1 MAFTR
6 LAIDGNG
13 QIELNNVAFRRDG
26 RIEAQCKLSVAAEN
40 GMILAVDTAKR
51 EVRLPKADGEDCPLA
66 VVYTSE
72 HLYSDREDGLK
83 NFINKEGSY
92 PRMGYPA
99 IHDIWTTNTIGYD
112 SSEFASNDAVVAAIK
127 NAGKTA
133 LYGKV
138 GAEGVVTL
146 TATKPTSGL
155 CFKVATGMGAGS
167 MPNGQV
173 GVKLEVIGL

>member
-6 LAIDGNG
+6 LAINDNG

-51 EVRLPKADGEDCPLA
+51 EVRLPKAEGEDCPLA

-112 SSEFASNDAVVAAIK
+112 SSEFNSNDEVVEAIK
-127 NAGKTA
+127 NAGKKA

-167 MPNGQV
+167 MPDGQV

>member
-40 GMILAVDTAKR
+40 GMILAVDAAKR

-66 VVYTSE
+66 VVYISE
-72 HLYSDREDGLK
+72 HLYSDREAGLK

-112 SSEFASNDAVVAAIK
+112 SSEFTSNDKVVEAIK
-127 NAGKTA
+127 NAGKKA

-167 MPNGQV
+167 MPDGQFAI
-173 GVKLEVIGL
+173 KFQVIDC

>member
-1 MAFTR
+1 MTFTR
-6 LAIDGNG
+6 LAINGNG

-26 RIEAQCKLSVAAEN
+26 RIEAQCKLNVAAEN
-40 GMILAVDTAKR
+40 GMILAVDTVKR
-51 EVRLPKADGEDCPLA
+51 EVRLPKAAGEDCPLA

-112 SSEFASNDAVVAAIK
+112 SSEFTSDDKVVEAIK
-127 NAGKTA
+127 NVGKKA

-155 CFKVATGMGAGS
+155 CFKVVTGMGAGS
-167 MPNGQV
+167 MPDGQV

>member
-51 EVRLPKADGEDCPLA
+51 EVRLPKAEGEDCPLA

-72 HLYSDREDGLK
+72 HIYSNREVGLK
-83 NFINKEGSY
+83 NFINKKDSY

-167 MPNGQV
+167 MPDGQV

>member
-6 LAIDGNG
+6 LAINGNG

-26 RIEAQCKLSVAAEN
+26 RIEAQCKLNVAAEN

-72 HLYSDREDGLK
+72 HIYSDREVGLK

-112 SSEFASNDAVVAAIK
+112 LEEFASNDKVVEAIK

-167 MPNGQV
+167 MPDGQV

>member
-6 LAIDGNG
+6 LAINGNG

-40 GMILAVDTAKR
+40 GMILAVDTSKR
-51 EVRLPKADGEDCPLA
+51 EVRLPKAEGEDCPLA

-99 IHDIWTTNTIGYD
+99 THDIWTTNTIGYD
-112 SSEFASNDAVVAAIK
+112 SSEFNSNDAVVAAIK
-127 NAGKTA
+127 NADKKA

-138 GAEGVVTL
+138 GAEGIVTL

-167 MPNGQV
+167 MPDGQV

>member
-51 EVRLPKADGEDCPLA
+51 EVRLPKAEGEDCPLA

-72 HLYSDREDGLK
+72 HIYSNREVGLK

-112 SSEFASNDAVVAAIK
+112 SSEFTSNGAIVEAIK

>member
-51 EVRLPKADGEDCPLA
+51 EVRLPKAEGEDCPLA

-72 HLYSDREDGLK
+72 HIYSNREVGLK
-83 NFINKEGSY
+83 NFINKKDSY

-112 SSEFASNDAVVAAIK
+112 SSEFTSNDAVVAAIK

-167 MPNGQV
+167 MPDGQV

>member
-6 LAIDGNG
+6 LAINGNG

-51 EVRLPKADGEDCPLA
+51 AVRLPKAVGEDCPLA

-112 SSEFASNDAVVAAIK
+112 SSEFNSNEKVVEAIK
-127 NAGKTA
+127 NAGKKA

-167 MPNGQV
+167 MPDGQV

>member
-26 RIEAQCKLSVAAEN
+26 RIEAQCKLGVEAEN

-51 EVRLPKADGEDCPLA
+51 EVRLPKAADEDCPLA

-72 HLYSDREDGLK
+72 HIYSDIEVGLK
-83 NFINKEGSY
+83 NFVNKKGTY
-92 PRMGYPA
+92 PLMGYPA
-99 IHDIWTTNTIGYD
+99 IHDIWTTNCIGYD
-112 SSEFASNDAVVAAIK
+112 SEEFASNEAVVAAIK
-127 NAGKTA
+127 AAAETP
-133 LYGKV
+133 LYGAV

-146 TATKPTSGL
+146 TKTKPASGL

-167 MPNGQV
+167 MPDGQV

>member
-6 LAIDGNG
+6 LAINGNG

-51 EVRLPKADGEDCPLA
+51 EVRLPKAEGEDCPLA

-112 SSEFASNDAVVAAIK
+112 SEFDSNDAIVAAIK
-127 NAGKTA
+127 NAGETA

-146 TATKPTSGL
+146 TTTKPTSGL

-167 MPNGQV
+167 MPDGQV

>member
-51 EVRLPKADGEDCPLA
+51 EVRLPKAEGEDCPLA

-72 HLYSDREDGLK
+72 HIYSDREDGLK

>member
-51 EVRLPKADGEDCPLA
+51 EVRLPKAQGEDCPLA

-72 HLYSDREDGLK
+72 HIYSDREVGLK
-83 NFINKEGSY
+83 NFINKKGSY

-112 SSEFASNDAVVAAIK
+112 SSEFSTEQAVLNAIK
-127 NAGKTA
+127 GAKDTA

-138 GAEGVVTL
+138 GAEGVVIL

-167 MPNGQV
+167 MPDGQV

>member
-6 LAIDGNG
+6 LAINGNG

-72 HLYSDREDGLK
+72 HIYSDREVGLK
-83 NFINKEGSY
+83 NFINKKDSY

-167 MPNGQV
+167 MPDGQV

>member
-51 EVRLPKADGEDCPLA
+51 EVRLPKAEGEDCPLA

-72 HLYSDREDGLK
+72 HIYSNREVGLK

-112 SSEFASNDAVVAAIK
+112 SSEFASNDVVVAAIK

-167 MPNGQV
+167 MPDGQV

>member
-6 LAIDGNG
+6 LAINGNG

-51 EVRLPKADGEDCPLA
+51 EVRRPKAEGEDCPLA
-66 VVYTSE
+66 VGYTSE
-72 HLYSDREDGLK
+72 HLYRDREDGLK
-83 NFINKEGSY
+83 YLINKEGSY
-92 PRMGYPA
+92 PRRGYPA

-112 SSEFASNDAVVAAIK
+112 SSEFTSNDKVVEAIK
-127 NAGKTA
+127 NAGKKA

-167 MPNGQV
+167 MPDGQV

>member
-51 EVRLPKADGEDCPLA
+51 EVRLPKAEGEDCPLA

-112 SSEFASNDAVVAAIK
+112 SSEFTSNDAVVAAIK
-127 NAGKTA
+127 NAGKKA

-167 MPNGQV
+167 MPDGQV

>member
-51 EVRLPKADGEDCPLA
+51 EVCLPKAEGEDCPLA

-72 HLYSDREDGLK
+72 HIYSNREVGLK
-83 NFINKEGSY
+83 NFINKKGSY

-112 SSEFASNDAVVAAIK
+112 SSEFTSNDKVVEAIK
-127 NAGKTA
+127 NAGTKA

-167 MPNGQV
+167 MPDGQV

>member
-1 MAFTR
+1 MVFTR
-6 LAIDGNG
+6 LAINGNG

-26 RIEAQCKLSVAAEN
+26 RIEAQCKLNVAAEN

-51 EVRLPKADGEDCPLA
+51 EVRLPKADEDCPLA

-83 NFINKEGSY
+83 NFINKKGSY

-112 SSEFASNDAVVAAIK
+112 SSEFSSNDNVVAAIK
-127 NAGKTA
+127 NAGETA

-167 MPNGQV
+167 MPDGQV

>member
-51 EVRLPKADGEDCPLA
+51 EVRLPKAEGEDCPLA

-72 HLYSDREDGLK
+72 HIYSNREVGLK
-83 NFINKEGSY
+83 NFINKKDSY

-112 SSEFASNDAVVAAIK
+112 SSEFTSNDKVVEAIK
-127 NAGKTA
+127 NAGKKA

-138 GAEGVVTL
+138 GAEGVVIL

-167 MPNGQV
+167 MPDGQV

>member
-51 EVRLPKADGEDCPLA
+51 EVRLPKAEGEDCPLA

-72 HLYSDREDGLK
+72 HIYSNREVGLK

-112 SSEFASNDAVVAAIK
+112 SSEFTSNDAVVAAIK

-133 LYGKV
+133 LYAKV

-167 MPNGQV
+167 MPDGQV

>member
-6 LAIDGNG
+6 LAINGNG

-51 EVRLPKADGEDCPLA
+51 EVRLPKAEGEDCPLA

-72 HLYSDREDGLK
+72 HIYSDREAGLK
-83 NFINKEGSY
+83 GSY

-112 SSEFASNDAVVAAIK
+112 SSEFTSNDAVVAAIK

-167 MPNGQV
+167 MPDGQV

>member
-6 LAIDGNG
+6 LAINGNG

-51 EVRLPKADGEDCPLA
+51 EVRLPKAEGEDCPLA

-72 HLYSDREDGLK
+72 HIYSNREVGLK
-83 NFINKEGSY
+83 NFINKKDSY

-112 SSEFASNDAVVAAIK
+112 SSELNSNDKVVEAIK
-127 NAGKTA
+127 NADKKA

-167 MPNGQV
+167 MPDGQV